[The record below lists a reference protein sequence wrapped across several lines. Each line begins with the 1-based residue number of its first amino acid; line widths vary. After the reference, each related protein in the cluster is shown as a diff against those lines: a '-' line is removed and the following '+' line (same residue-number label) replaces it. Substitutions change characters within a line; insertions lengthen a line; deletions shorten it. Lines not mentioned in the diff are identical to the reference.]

1 MLPERVK
8 VMKKAIKNILLILF
22 FIFFNNAVYSEI
34 KGKIERIGAPI
45 AHPWGISQIEGTHYL
60 VTARSGELFKV
71 DIATGQQQPIANV
84 PAVFA
89 KRQGGLLDVVMEN
102 SRVYL
107 CYSRPMPDGKAAT
120 ALYQAELRGNA
131 LRGGQV
137 LFTSNFFSTSGHH
150 FGCRIVLAGDFIYLG
165 LGERGERDTA
175 QDNALYSGA
184 VIRLA
189 RDGSLA
195 PASGDN
201 WPKGVFSKGHRN
213 PQGMARH
220 PRTGE
225 IWLHEHG
232 PKGGDEINILQAG
245 ANYGWPIVSHGR
257 EYYGGK
263 VGEGLTQAA
272 GFADPVWVWI
282 PSIAPSGMAFY
293 DKDMFPELKGGLL
306 VGSLKFRSLYHLS
319 LDGEKPA
326 SEQVILKQKIGRI
339 RDVMVAEDGAI
350 LLLSDEVNGGLYRLS
365 RD

>member
-8 VMKKAIKNILLILF
+8 AMKKVIKNTILVSF
-22 FIFFNNAVYSEI
+22 FIFFNNAVYSDI
-34 KGKIERIGAPI
+34 KVKIERIGTPI
-45 AHPWGISQIEGTHYL
+45 SHPWGISRIEGTHYL
-60 VTARSGELFKV
+60 VTARSGELFKL

-102 SRVYL
+102 STVYL
-107 CYSRPMPDGKAAT
+107 CYSRPMPGGKAAT
-120 ALYQAELRGNA
+120 ALYKAELRGNA
-131 LRGGQV
+131 LRGGKV
-137 LFTSNFFSTSGHH
+137 LFTSNFLSTSGHH

-195 PASGDN
+195 PASDDN

-263 VGEGLTQAA
+263 VGEGLTQAE

-306 VGSLKFRSLYHLS
+306 VGSLKFRSLYHLR

-350 LLLSDEVNGGLYRLS
+350 LLLSDEVNGGLYSLS

>member
-1 MLPERVK
+1 MLLEGLK
-8 VMKKAIKNILLILF
+8 AMKKSIKNILFILF
-22 FIFFNNAVYSEI
+22 FLLFNNPLYSEV
-34 KGKIERIGAPI
+34 KVKINRIGAPI
-45 AHPWGISQIEGTHYL
+45 AHPWGISQIEGAHYL
-60 VTARSGELFKV
+60 VTARSGELLKV

-89 KRQGGLLDVVMEN
+89 KRQGGLLDVAAEN
-102 SRVYL
+102 STVYL
-107 CYSRPMPDGKAAT
+107 CYSRPMPGGKAAT
-120 ALYQAELRGNA
+120 ALYQAELIGNA
-131 LRGGQV
+131 LQGGKV
-137 LFTSNFFSTSGHH
+137 LFSSNFSSTSGYH
-150 FGCRIVLAGDFIYLG
+150 FGCRILLAGDFIYLG
-165 LGERGERDTA
+165 LGERGERGTA

-184 VIRLA
+184 VIRMTKE
-189 RDGSLA
+189 GHLA
-195 PASGDN
+195 PASGEN
-201 WPKGVFSKGHRN
+201 WPKGVFTKGHRN

-245 ANYGWPIVSHGR
+245 VNYGWPIVSHGR

-263 VGEGLTQAA
+263 VGEGLSQAE

-293 DKDMFPELKGGLL
+293 DKEMFPELKGGIL
-306 VGSLKFRSLYHLS
+306 VGSLKFRSLYHLH
-319 LDGEKPA
+319 LDDEKPA